1 MESKRL
7 DAICDFLDVADKFI
21 DIGTDH
27 GYVPIKMARKGATHL
42 LATDI
47 HSNALKV
54 AQKNIQN
61 EGLNKAIST
70 LKTDGLNGMD
80 TSSYNTLVLAGMG
93 AQTIMQIL
101 YNQEKIQNIRKIILQ
116 SNNHLEDLRI
126 FMNQNSW
133 NLKKEKVVYEKEHY
147 YIIMLYEKGVQKM
160 SQEEFFL
167 GIYQKENIEY
177 YHFLEKK
184 YQEIYCKIPEAQAVK
199 KQKTFQKLEWI
210 KDYLQKENGSI

>member
-7 DAICDFLDVADKFI
+7 DAICDFLDIADKFI

-70 LKTDGLNGMD
+70 LKTDGLNGID

-93 AQTIMQIL
+93 AHTIMQIL

-116 SNNHLEDLRI
+116 SNNHLEDLRA
-126 FMNQNSW
+126 FMNQNNW

-147 YIIMLYEKGVQKM
+147 YIIMLYEKGTQKM

-184 YQEIYCKIPEAQAVK
+184 YQEIYRKIPESQAVK